1 MENILLFPF
10 STLGL
15 SKPLAVTFRIRIFV
29 VFVSWQSEG
38 IFTKLFCQIRLGPA
52 KLENGNIL
60 MSQIK
65 NLRCHGRFWEGV
77 MMCAICFVLSDC
89 AVSVRAIV
97 LSVQLAYISPAFWDP
112 NADSSDTGH
121 LHNLFRVLQHAE
133 ATVLALQH
141 HLLENIGQLKQPK
154 TTKVT
159 KNSTMRPT
167 TRTAAT
173 TTKSQNDSHIFNTHT
188 HELAAKRPIR
198 AACCNF
204 VYAMKRKNAYW
215 PYWEILLPRV
225 RALCASLLSR
235 LQFKKILNYAL
246 PSESAQGVYCVH
258 LASFAPLKHGT
269 NVFSCFTHKTNT
281 ANVLQKRRV
290 PV

>member
-1 MENILLFPF
+1 MENILLLPF

-15 SKPLAVTFRIRIFV
+15 SKSLAVTFRIRIFV

-38 IFTKLFCQIRLGPA
+38 IFKKLFCQIRLVPA

-77 MMCAICFVLSDC
+77 LMCAICFVLSDC

-97 LSVQLAYISPAFWDP
+97 LSVQLAYISPAFRNP
-112 NADSSDTGH
+112 NANSSDTGH

-141 HLLENIGQLKQPK
+141 HLLEKIGQLKQPK
-154 TTKVT
+154 TTKIT

-173 TTKSQNDSHIFNTHT
+173 TTKSQNDSHIFNTHRR
-188 HELAAKRPIR
+188 HELAVKRPIR

-225 RALCASLLSR
+225 RALLSVSLLSP
-235 LQFKKILNYAL
+235 LQFKKDPELCPPKWERTRSILCSFNIIR
-246 PSESAQGVYCVH
+246 
-258 LASFAPLKHGT
+258 LA
-269 NVFSCFTHKTNT
+269 
-281 ANVLQKRRV
+281 
-290 PV
+290 